1 VSGKGKIPIK
11 EETAMKLVTLPD
23 GTKLPVIGQGTWYM
37 GDEGAKRHDE
47 IQALRT
53 GIDQDLQVIDTAEMY
68 GDGRSERLVQE
79 AIANRREKVFLI
91 SKVLPSN
98 AGFDDVLAA
107 CNRSLDR
114 LGTDYLD
121 LYLLHWRGSIPL
133 QETVAAF
140 EELKQQGNIKRW
152 GVSNFDTDDMKEL
165 WETENGR
172 NCAVNQ
178 VLYNLTAR
186 GIEYDLMPW
195 LQDKDIPVMAYCPLA
210 QGDREEILQNDAVR
224 ELAGTYD
231 VSVSQIALAWTIQS
245 GHVLSIPKAAQA
257 AHVVENAKAAAIT
270 LTEDDMQKLNK
281 EFPPPTSKVPLE
293 VV

>member
-1 VSGKGKIPIK
+1 MMRMIK
-11 EETAMKLVTLPD
+11 LPD
-23 GTKLPVIGQGTWYM
+23 GTEIPAIGQGTWNM
-37 GDEGAKRHDE
+37 GDDGSKRHDE

-53 GIDQDLQVIDTAEMY
+53 GIDQGLLVIDTAEMY
-68 GDGRSERLVQE
+68 GKGRSECLVRE
-79 AIANRREKVFLI
+79 AIVNRRDEVFLV

-98 AGFDDVLAA
+98 AAYEDVLEA
-107 CNRSLDR
+107 CNRSLER

-121 LYLLHWRGSIPL
+121 LYLLHWRGAVPL
-133 QETVAAF
+133 AETVAAF
-140 EELKQQGNIKRW
+140 EQLKGVGKIKRW
-152 GVSNFDTDDMKEL
+152 GVSNFDTDDMEEL
-165 WETENGR
+165 WNVENGK

-195 LQDKDIPVMAYCPLA
+195 HKEKGIPIMAYCPLA
-210 QGDREEILQNDAVR
+210 QGDRKEILQNAAVR
-224 ELAGTYD
+224 ELAKIYE

-245 GHVLSIPKAAQA
+245 GQVLSIPKSGQA
-257 AHVVENAKAAAIT
+257 AHVVENAEAGNLVLNK
-270 LTEDDMQKLNK
+270 EDHAKLNK

>member
-1 VSGKGKIPIK
+1 MKMIK
-11 EETAMKLVTLPD
+11 LPD
-23 GTKLPVIGQGTWYM
+23 GTELPAIGQGTWYM
-37 GDEGAKRHDE
+37 GDADTKRHDE

-53 GIDQDLQVIDTAEMY
+53 GIDQDLKVIDTAEMY

-91 SKVLPSN
+91 SKVLPTN

-140 EELKQQGNIKRW
+140 EELKQQGKIKRW
-152 GVSNFDTDDMKEL
+152 GVSNFDTADMKEL
-165 WETENGR
+165 WEVENGR

-195 LQDKDIPVMAYCPLA
+195 LQGEDVPVMAYCPLA

-224 ELAGTYD
+224 ELAGIYD

-245 GHVLSIPKAAQA
+245 GQVLSIPKAGQA
-257 AHVVENAKAAAIT
+257 AHVMENAKAADIS
-270 LTEDDMQKLNK
+270 LTKEDMQKLNK
-281 EFPPPTSKVPLE
+281 EFPPPTSKVSLE

>member
-1 VSGKGKIPIK
+1 MKI
-11 EETAMKLVTLPD
+11 VTLPD
-23 GTKLPVIGQGTWYM
+23 GTELPAIGQGTWYM
-37 GDEGAKRHDE
+37 GDEDAKRHDE

-91 SKVLPSN
+91 SKVLPTN

-107 CNRSLDR
+107 CDRSLDR

-121 LYLLHWRGSIPL
+121 LYLLHWRGRIPL
-133 QETVAAF
+133 QETVDAF
-140 EELKQQGNIKRW
+140 EKLKQQGKIKRW

-165 WETENGR
+165 WEAENGR

-186 GIEYDLMPW
+186 GIEYDLIPW
-195 LQDKDIPVMAYCPLA
+195 LRDKGVPVMAYCPLA
-210 QGDREEILQNDAVR
+210 QGDREEILQNEAVR

-245 GHVLSIPKAAQA
+245 GQVLSIPKAGQA
-257 AHVVENAKAAAIT
+257 AHVMENAKAAEIT
-270 LTEDDMQKLNK
+270 LTKDDMQKLNK

>member
-1 VSGKGKIPIK
+1 
-11 EETAMKLVTLPD
+11 MKMITLPD
-23 GTKLPVIGQGTWYM
+23 GTKLPAIGQGTWYM
-37 GDEGAKRHDE
+37 GDEDAKRHDE

-53 GIDQDLQVIDTAEMY
+53 GIDQNLQVIDTAEMY
-68 GDGRSERLVQE
+68 GDGKSERLVQE

-91 SKVLPSN
+91 SKVLPTN
-98 AGFDDVLAA
+98 ASFDDVLAA
-107 CNRSLDR
+107 CDRSLDR

-140 EELKQQGNIKRW
+140 EELKRQGKIKRW

-165 WETENGR
+165 WEVENGR

-178 VLYNLTAR
+178 VLYNLTVR

-195 LQDKDIPVMAYCPLA
+195 LHDKGVPVMAYCPLA
-210 QGDREEILQNDAVR
+210 QGDREEILQNDVVR
-224 ELAGTYD
+224 ELAGMYD

-245 GHVLSIPKAAQA
+245 GQVLSIPKAGQA
-257 AHVVENAKAAAIT
+257 AHVMENAKAADII
-270 LTEDDMQKLNK
+270 LTKEDMQKLNK